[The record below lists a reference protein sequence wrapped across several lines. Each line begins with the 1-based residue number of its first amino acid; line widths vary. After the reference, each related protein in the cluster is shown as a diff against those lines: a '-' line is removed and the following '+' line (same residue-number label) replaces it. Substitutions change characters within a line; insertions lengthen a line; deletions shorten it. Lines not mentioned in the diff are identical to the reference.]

1 MNVALTLSACRR
13 RTATNSWTFSTDPAS
28 PRSCRLPEPMSRQV
42 IRLHPAAPLKP
53 PETAPCNGCGVCCAA
68 EPCPIGVLVTGRRTG
83 ACAALLWN
91 ADAGLYRC
99 ALVAV
104 PRSVLPWLPAPLAPL
119 LSRLARRW
127 ISAASGCD
135 SDLLVEGHG

>member
-1 MNVALTLSACRR
+1 
-13 RTATNSWTFSTDPAS
+13 
-28 PRSCRLPEPMSRQV
+28 MSRQV

-53 PETAPCNGCGVCCAA
+53 AETAPCNGCGVCCAA

-91 ADAGLYRC
+91 SDAALYRC
-99 ALVAV
+99 GLVAE
-104 PRSVLPWLPAPLAPL
+104 PRTVLPRLPAPLAPL

-135 SDLLVEGHG
+135 SSLVVEAP

>member
-1 MNVALTLSACRR
+1 
-13 RTATNSWTFSTDPAS
+13 
-28 PRSCRLPEPMSRQV
+28 MSRQV
-42 IRLHPAAPLKP
+42 IRLHPAAPPKP

-83 ACAALLWN
+83 ACAALSWN
-91 ADAGLYRC
+91 PDAGIYRC
-99 ALVAV
+99 GLVAE
-104 PRSVLPWLPAPLAPL
+104 PTSVLRWLPATFAPL

-135 SDLLVEGHG
+135 SDLLVEGRG